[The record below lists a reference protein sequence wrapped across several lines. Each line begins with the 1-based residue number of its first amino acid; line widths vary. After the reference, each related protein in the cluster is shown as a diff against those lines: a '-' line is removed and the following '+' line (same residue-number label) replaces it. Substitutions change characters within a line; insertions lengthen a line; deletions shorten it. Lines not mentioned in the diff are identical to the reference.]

1 MGDVVNMADIKK
13 PESDLNSRRKAA
25 VEKLPGYVGEVNSK
39 NMIRKMP
46 NVNPGEIYWV
56 TMDNKPYLVAEKEGK
71 KIIIKTL
78 DESASISTGMTI
90 YEMNKSIISKEPLF
104 DWQDAEATKKLSQ
117 RVKTFFTEDTNNNYY
132 LMYGRNLHYVT
143 LFTTDS
149 KGYDTAIDVIKDC
162 LSAIG
167 NLISMDFNTS
177 DGEPSIEIWIR
188 TAHSDAELLYLFP
201 YDKGIVT
208 I

>member
-46 NVNPGEIYWV
+46 NVKPGEIYWV

-71 KIIIKTL
+71 KITIKAL